1 MKNGSYMIYKMINT
15 KGEEETLFFLPEVD
29 EDKLKRK
36 LARLLEVQNYKNNG
50 YSVFGILYVD
60 KETYLN
66 ARLDYRVKE
75 YCQLDIAEQETR
87 GRKYQMTPEVYF
99 QTMQM
104 IQDSK
109 WTCLKT
115 ISMTI
120 RRLVREDFDV
130 YNEIGLQL
138 YDQYLRAMA

>member
-36 LARLLEVQNYKNNG
+36 LARLLEVQSYRNNG

-75 YCQLDIAEQETR
+75 YCQLDISEQETR
-87 GRKYQMTPEVYF
+87 RDKYKMTPEVYF

-104 IQDSK
+104 IQDMK
-109 WTCLKT
+109 WSCLKT

-120 RRLVREDFDV
+120 RRLVREDLSV
-130 YNEIGLQL
+130 YNEVGIQL
-138 YDQYLRAMA
+138 YDQYLKAMA